1 MSERAR
7 RALAA
12 CIGALASGAA
22 LAVCAQLPRFGPALA
37 LVALAP
43 WLVALDAQ
51 RSLRGALLAA
61 AAFCF
66 AYVALVL
73 GWFAA
78 AISAFT
84 GASATCGWLA
94 LAALAPALEPQVFTF
109 AAARFALRARGVSA
123 AAIALGSACVW
134 VATEW
139 ALPKLLGDSLGLALH
154 PAPALRQGADLAGVS
169 GLTLIV
175 LLVNDCARE
184 CSLRARGVTAGS
196 DPAVAPPG
204 RRLRAAA
211 PLALGGA
218 LVAALASYGALRGRA
233 LDAEIA
239 RAPRIRAAL
248 VQANIARYGALA
260 RELGTG
266 GAVAQILEAHFALS
280 FEALAREPLDLVVW
294 PETVYPTT
302 FGAPKSEDGAAFD
315 RAIAAYAARAGAPL
329 VFGAHEAD
337 AAGEYNAA
345 IFLEADGAG
354 RVSWDAYRKAAP
366 FPLTERVPA
375 WLDSP
380 WLRER
385 APWLGS
391 WRAGAGAKTVS
402 IALPRGGA
410 LRAAPLICYDALD
423 ASLARAAVSEG
434 AQLLLVLSNDSWFAQ
449 AGGPRLHLLVAAF
462 RSIETGRAQLRAA
475 NTGISAAIS
484 PRGEIVASLGV
495 GERGALVAEA
505 PLIVSRPPHVRLGD
519 WLGPLACAVAIA
531 HLALAGSRRRG
542 APRAITS
549 R

>member
-1 MSERAR
+1 M
-7 RALAA
+7 
-12 CIGALASGAA
+12 
-22 LAVCAQLPRFGPALA
+22 CAQLPRLGPALA
-37 LVALAP
+37 FVALAP
-43 WLVALDAQ
+43 WLAALDAQ
-51 RSLRGALLAA
+51 RSLRGALFAA
-61 AAFCF
+61 AALCF

-78 AISAFT
+78 AISAYT
-84 GASATCGWLA
+84 GVSAIGGWLA
-94 LAALAPALEPQVFTF
+94 LAALAPALEPQVFTL
-109 AAARFALRARGVSA
+109 AAARFALRARGASGA
-123 AAIALGSACVW
+123 AVVLGSAGAW
-134 VATEW
+134 IATEW

-154 PAPALRQGADLAGVS
+154 PSAALRQGADLAGVS
-169 GLTLIV
+169 GLTLVV
-175 LLVNDCARE
+175 LLVNECARE
-184 CSLRARGVTAGS
+184 CALRARGLPAGS
-196 DPAVAPPG
+196 DPAG
-204 RRLRAAA
+204 RPAKTRLRAAV

-218 LVAALASYGALRGRA
+218 LVAVLAGYGALRGRA

-266 GAVAQILEAHFALS
+266 GAVARILEAHFALS
-280 FEALAREPLDLVVW
+280 FEALARAPLDLVVW

-315 RAIAAYAARAGAPL
+315 RAIAAFAARSGRPL

-375 WLDSP
+375 WLDSR

-391 WRAGAGAKTVS
+391 WRAGDGASTVS

-423 ASLARAAVSEG
+423 ASLARGAVREG
-434 AQLLLVLSNDSWFAQ
+434 AQLLLTLSNDSWFAQ

-484 PRGEIVASLGV
+484 ARGEIVASLDT

-505 PLIVSRPPHVRLGD
+505 PLLELRTPYVRLGD
-519 WLGPLACAVAIA
+519 WLGPLSSAVASVLLLAAAFRARPEA
-531 HLALAGSRRRG
+531 H
-542 APRAITS
+542 AITS
-549 R
+549 P